1 MQLDGPLLGQTKEDI
16 NTRSVKMTATRSARY
31 IIGSGGDLTRLSCF
45 PRNGYWWCGLKGFVV
60 LRDCVKYCSQQ
71 HYMGKD

>member
-31 IIGSGGDLTRLSCF
+31 IIGSGGDLMKLSCF

-60 LRDCVKYCSQQ
+60 LRDCVKYCCQQ